1 MSNKCKPY
9 NINTKAYD
17 IADDDNIYYI
27 NDAFSLSTINEED
40 TNSPVLKIKQHH
52 STASGSS
59 DEQDV
64 MKPPDTNIII
74 NNDESISINIQN
86 IEKEYQMNDY
96 METHYTNK
104 LMDDLDKI
112 HMNDVSNNGKNIH
125 TKSFYSMVRKEMDM
139 LHNVSEVGLFDD
151 DFFQNNSP
159 VSMSP
164 VSSEASVSA
173 SEKDTSSFKKKDSFY
188 LDKRDS
194 FHLDKGDSSNRD
206 RDRDRDRDSS
216 KDSNSVKEEK
226 SKHYNSGR
234 RNSRKIHFRRLSF
247 NEVEK
252 SLDKYYNL
260 ENNKYSSEFDI
271 MLTYLKGQKNIYTQ
285 SKNIA
290 NIQLNIL
297 FIPSLVLTASITIFA
312 PIMNNYD
319 WAGILISVCNALLTL
334 TISLI
339 NYLKLQSNVD
349 MYFNL
354 ASQYDKLETSIE
366 ITSNK
371 LFFIEKDTDQNEM
384 VLQKIQYIETKLTE
398 IKESNPIL
406 IPELIKRIFPVISH
420 INIFSFIKKIET
432 YKKKLIIKFRDI
444 KNEIGYI
451 IYKWKQKEINIFQDM
466 PNPTAEFIREQ
477 KRFFFLLKIKEK
489 MKDELIH
496 YKNAYGYIDDI
507 ISKEIRSAESY
518 KVWWLAIICGKNNKL
533 YNKYT
538 NPVIQSILN
547 IIFFEE

>member
-1 MSNKCKPY
+1 MSNHCDNCNVNPSS
-9 NINTKAYD
+9 YD
-17 IADDDNIYYI
+17 IIDDDNIYYI
-27 NDAFSLSTINEED
+27 NDAFSLSTIQEED
-40 TNSPVLKIKQHH
+40 SLNSPSLKLKQN
-52 STASGSS
+52 SISSSSS
-59 DEQDV
+59 DEAKTNNHTHNHIADS
-64 MKPPDTNIII
+64 NIII
-74 NNDESISINIQN
+74 NNDSVSINIQT
-86 IEKEYQMNDY
+86 IEKEYQMNDF

-112 HMNDVSNNGKNIH
+112 HFKDVSNNKNTNINTSMN
-125 TKSFYSMVRKEMDM
+125 TKSFYSVVHKEMDM
-139 LHNVSEVGLFDD
+139 LHNVSEISLFDN
-151 DFFQNNSP
+151 DFYQDNSP

-164 VSSEASVSA
+164 VSSEASVGA
-173 SEKDTSSFKKKDSFY
+173 GSEKEHVSLIK
-188 LDKRDS
+188 KRDS
-194 FHLDKGDSSNRD
+194 FNLDNSGGGGGSSS
-206 RDRDRDRDSS
+206 SS
-216 KDSNSVKEEK
+216 KESKTGSTSNSG
-226 SKHYNSGR
+226 SR
-234 RNSRKIHFRRLSF
+234 RNSKKIHFKRLTF
-247 NEVEK
+247 NDVEK

-260 ENNKYSSEFDI
+260 DNNKYSSEFDI

-290 NIQLNIL
+290 NIHLNIL
-297 FIPSLVLTASITIFA
+297 FIPSLFLTASITIFA
-312 PIMNNYD
+312 PIMNNYS
-319 WAGILISVCNALLTL
+319 WAGILISVSNALLTL

-339 NYLKLQSNVD
+339 NYLKLQSNMD

-354 ASQYDKLETSIE
+354 ANQYDKLETSIE

-371 LFFIEKDTDQNEM
+371 LFFIEKDADQNEM
-384 VLQKIQYIETKLTE
+384 VLQKIQYIESKLTE

-451 IYKWKQKEINIFQDM
+451 IFKWKQKEINIFQEM
-466 PNPTAEFIREQ
+466 PEPTPEFIREQ

-518 KVWWLAIICGKNNKL
+518 KVWWHAILCGKNNRL
-533 YNKYT
+533 YTKYT

>member
-1 MSNKCKPY
+1 MSNKCRPS
-9 NINTKAYD
+9 NLNTSTYD
-17 IADDDNIYYI
+17 IIDDDNIYYI
-27 NDAFSLSTINEED
+27 NEASLSTINEED
-40 TNSPVLKIKQHH
+40 NGTPIKLKRSIS
-52 STASGSS
+52 STSS
-59 DEQDV
+59 DEVDIH
-64 MKPPDTNIII
+64 KNNNHPDTNIII
-74 NNDESISINIQN
+74 NNDSVSINIQN
-86 IEKEYQMNDY
+86 IEKEYQLNDY

-112 HMNDVSNNGKNIH
+112 NINDVSNNKNSNS
-125 TKSFYSMVRKEMDM
+125 KSFYSMVRKEMDM
-139 LHNVSEVGLFDD
+139 LHNVSEISFFDND
-151 DFFQNNSP
+151 CFQNNSP

-173 SEKDTSSFKKKDSFY
+173 SEKEPSSLKKKESFY
-188 LDKRDS
+188 FDK
-194 FHLDKGDSSNRD
+194 DKDKD
-206 RDRDRDRDSS
+206 RDRDRDRDTNSNSNSS
-216 KDSNSVKEEK
+216 KEK
-226 SKHYNSGR
+226 SLSSR

-271 MLTYLKGQKNIYTQ
+271 MITYLKGQKNIYTQ

-297 FIPSLVLTASITIFA
+297 FIPSLFLTASITIFA
-312 PIMNNYD
+312 PVMNNYG

-354 ASQYDKLETSIE
+354 ANQYDKLETSIE

-384 VLQKIQYIETKLTE
+384 VLQKIQFIESKLTE

-451 IYKWKQKEINIFQDM
+451 IYKWKQREINIFQDM

-518 KVWWLAIICGKNNKL
+518 KVWWYAIMCGKNNKL